1 MNVSSTAFAGS
12 PYSVAEAR
20 AFVTACL
27 RSNPY
32 TFVPDEVVE
41 RAELITSE
49 LATNALRHT
58 RSGDP
63 GGSYEV
69 HVAVEHSEI
78 RVEIHTREPR
88 LPHTVPHVVSRA
100 NDPTRIT
107 GRGLYLV
114 DLLATRW
121 DSLAPPPKASTSSS
135 TGKTPST
142 TLSPDAIEA
151 PNAGDYRQGR
161 TTPAGGESARACRPG
176 TRRGPRPSAKSS
188 YHPTFA
194 RSYPREHPG
203 DTVPQRS
210 GWPGNP

>member
-121 DSLAPPPKASTSSS
+121 DSLAPPSKGVYFVLHWKNTV
-135 TGKTPST
+135 
-142 TLSPDAIEA
+142 
-151 PNAGDYRQGR
+151 DY
-161 TTPAGGESARACRPG
+161 PLARR
-176 TRRGPRPSAKSS
+176 
-188 YHPTFA
+188 
-194 RSYPREHPG
+194 
-203 DTVPQRS
+203 D
-210 GWPGNP
+210 